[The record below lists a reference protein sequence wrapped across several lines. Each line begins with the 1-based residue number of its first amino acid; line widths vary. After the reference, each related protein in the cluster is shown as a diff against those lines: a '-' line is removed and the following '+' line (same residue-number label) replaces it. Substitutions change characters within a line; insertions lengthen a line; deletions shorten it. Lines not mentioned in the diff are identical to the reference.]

1 MAFLK
6 VEVSNME
13 RKSWDDLGDLQRVV
27 LETVWELGAAGVHE
41 VRQRLNRRKKKLA
54 YTTVL
59 SAMQK
64 LEKAG
69 WLEHRAA
76 GRSYVYAATRTRE
89 EAGAGSVRRFLQ
101 RVFAGDAVALFQH
114 LIRESNLS
122 SAELAEL
129 KQAIDEKEKQE
140 GKS

>member
-1 MAFLK
+1 
-6 VEVSNME
+6 ME
-13 RKSWDDLGDLQRVV
+13 RKSWDDLGELQRAV
-27 LETVWELGAAGVHE
+27 LEIVWELGEADVHA
-41 VRQRLNRRKKKLA
+41 VRERLKRRKKKLA

-69 WLEHRAA
+69 WLGHRAE
-76 GRSYVYAATRTRE
+76 GRSYIYTATRTRE

-129 KQAIDEKEKQE
+129 KHAIEERERAEDKP
-140 GKS
+140 

>member
-1 MAFLK
+1 M
-6 VEVSNME
+6 
-13 RKSWDDLGDLQRVV
+13 GDLQRTV
-27 LETVWELGAAGVHE
+27 LETVWELGEAGVHE
-41 VRQRLNRRKKKLA
+41 VRERLNRRKKKLA

-76 GRSYVYAATRTRE
+76 GRSYVYTATRTRE

-129 KQAIDEKEKQE
+129 KQAIEEKEKQE

>member
-1 MAFLK
+1 
-6 VEVSNME
+6 ME
-13 RKSWDDLGDLQRVV
+13 RKSWDDLGDLQRAV
-27 LETVWELGAAGVHE
+27 LETVWELGEASVHE
-41 VRQRLNRRKKKLA
+41 VRERLNRRKKKLA

-76 GRSYVYAATRTRE
+76 GRSYVYTATRTRE

-129 KQAIDEKEKQE
+129 KQAIEEKEKQE
-140 GKS
+140 SKS